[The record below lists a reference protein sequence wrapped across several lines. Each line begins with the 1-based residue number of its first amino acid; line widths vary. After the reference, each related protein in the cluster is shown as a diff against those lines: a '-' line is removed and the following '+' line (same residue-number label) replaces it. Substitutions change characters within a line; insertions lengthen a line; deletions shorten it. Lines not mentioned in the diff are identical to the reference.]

1 MHLLRGGK
9 PQHLAAVVGLEHLI
23 ALRCKIDPQCGHD
36 VPLVITNQNPIHAVL
51 PHFSLRAAACVLA
64 SAPTVYRKTAA
75 ETSRQNRKIFLR
87 SL

>member
-23 ALRCKIDPQCGHD
+23 ALRRKIDPHCGHD

-51 PHFSLRAAACVLA
+51 PHFLSAQPPAFSLLPLQFTEKRQQKQAG
-64 SAPTVYRKTAA
+64 KT
-75 ETSRQNRKIFLR
+75 ERYS
-87 SL
+87 